1 MNLFLFGFSGAI
13 ISALCWPSLLPLL
26 SLPIIAGALLI
37 CVLVYR
43 QQRLQKVVVGLSG
56 VLAGVMWVTAYC
68 HLLLPNI
75 AASQQSV
82 DRGNTTPLTV
92 RAEIITLVSRNGDW
106 ISVDVQQLHRSP
118 NWHGGDKW
126 RLSWDLAKTPSIIE
140 LPQVGEIWQ
149 FELTPR
155 AFSSILNQ
163 GGFNQQRYLLSQHI
177 SARARVNQAQRVAP
191 ASGIRAQLLQ
201 HLRQQLEGV
210 SQRDIL
216 MALAMGQRSDI
227 SAERWQ
233 QLRNSG
239 TAHLVAIS
247 GLHLSVISLY
257 LFGIVNW
264 LLNRLLPCQSRRN
277 LLLAY
282 GAAIIGAAAY
292 AWLAGFG
299 IPVQRALLMLLVLVL
314 SLATMRFASPWE
326 RLLWA
331 LALVLLLDP
340 LAPLSNGFWLSFF
353 ALALILLSWQS
364 HTIKPQAETRGQ
376 QLRHWFSSLWQ
387 IQWRLCLG
395 MSLLQGMLFGGLTLH
410 SFWINLLLVPWFSL
424 VVIPVTMLAFVV
436 GMLLDMAG
444 FIQLATSLWHLVGG
458 LLWPAEQ
465 LWQRSDILPGA
476 WLPIAAPMLQAGALA
491 LTAILLGR
499 YLLRGRQRCWLVL
512 PCLPLLWQL
521 ALQLELVAPAK
532 WQIHVVD
539 VGQGLAVVVQQGSH
553 GLLYDTGAQF
563 DDFSYAKQA
572 ILPLL
577 SYQGIRQLDYFIVS
591 HGDNDHAGGA
601 AVILQQFPAT
611 KLIADIPTLPA
622 VDNCRPHQ
630 FIWRELVVRIL
641 GPNHASAGNNGSCVV
656 QISDATFSALL
667 PGDIELAG
675 EIMLTK
681 QYAEQRANGRPLLQ
695 SELLLAPHHGS
706 ATSSTQDLL
715 DAVKPQWAI
724 FAAGTANRWGFPK
737 TQVLQKFQQRHINTL
752 TTGEVGQISI
762 EIGQKG
768 AEVRSY
774 RQQIAP
780 YWYNRLIAFGYTANP
795 E

>member
-13 ISALCWPSLLPLL
+13 ISALCWPTLLPPL

-106 ISVDVQQLHRSP
+106 ISVDVQQLHNSP
-118 NWHGGDKW
+118 NLLGGDKW
-126 RLSWDLAKTPSIIE
+126 RLSWDLTKTPSVIE
-140 LPQVGEIWQ
+140 PPKVGEIWQ

-177 SARARVNQAQRVAP
+177 SARARVNEAQRLAP
-191 ASGIRAQLLQ
+191 ANGIRAQLLQ
-201 HLRQQLEGV
+201 RLSQQLEGV

-216 MALAMGQRSDI
+216 LALAMGQRSDI

-257 LFGIVNW
+257 LFAIVNW
-264 LLNRLLPCQSRRN
+264 LLNRLLPSQSRRN

-282 GAAIIGAAAY
+282 CAAMVGAVSY

-314 SLATMRFASPWE
+314 SLWTMRFASAWE

-364 HTIKPQAETRGQ
+364 HSNAPQLETRGQ
-376 QLRHWFSSLWQ
+376 QLCHWFRNLWQ

-424 VVIPVTMLAFVV
+424 VVIPVTMLTFVV
-436 GMLLDMAG
+436 GMLLDVAG
-444 FIQLATSLWHLVGG
+444 FTQLAHAIWQLVSW

-465 LWQRSDILPGA
+465 LWQHSDILPGA
-476 WLPIAAPMLQAGALA
+476 WLPMAAPVLLTAALA
-491 LTAILLGR
+491 LTALLLGR
-499 YLLRGRQRCWLVL
+499 YLLRGQQRWWLVL

-521 ALQLELVAPAK
+521 ALLLELVVPAK
-532 WQIHVVD
+532 WQLHVVD
-539 VGQGLAVVVQQGSH
+539 VGQGLAVVVQQGNH
-553 GLLYDTGAQF
+553 GLLYDSGAKF
-563 DDFSYAKQA
+563 DDFSYAEQA
-572 ILPLL
+572 IVPLL
-577 SYQGIRQLDYFIVS
+577 NYQGIRQLDYFIVS

-601 AVILQQFPAT
+601 QVILQQFPSAQVISD
-611 KLIADIPTLPA
+611 IATLPA
-622 VDNCRPHQ
+622 ADNCRPHQ
-630 FIWRELVVRIL
+630 LQWRQLTVRIL
-641 GPNHASAGNNGSCVV
+641 GPNQASVGNNGSCVV
-656 QISDATFSALL
+656 QISDGNFSVLL
-667 PGDIELAG
+667 PGDIERAG

-681 QYAEQRANGRPLLQ
+681 QYAEQRNNGRPLLQ

-706 ATSSTQDLL
+706 ASSSTQDLL
-715 DAVKPQWAI
+715 DTVQPQWAI

-737 TQVLQKFQQRHINTL
+737 AKVLARYQQRQITTL
-752 TTGEVGQISI
+752 TTGETGQISI
-762 EIGQKG
+762 EINQKR

-780 YWYNRLIAFGYTANP
+780 YWYNRLIAFGYTVNP